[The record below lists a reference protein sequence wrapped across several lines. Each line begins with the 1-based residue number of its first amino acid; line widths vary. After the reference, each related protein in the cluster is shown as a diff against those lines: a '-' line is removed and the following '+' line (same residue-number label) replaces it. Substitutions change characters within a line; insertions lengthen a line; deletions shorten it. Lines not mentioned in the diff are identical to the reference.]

1 MEKIFITGAGGFIG
15 QFLLPYFQSLG
26 NFGAPTALE
35 RQAVSNFPAIIKDLK
50 DITPADLKGVTTLIH
65 AAGKAHAQEV
75 PWDVLQRE
83 NVDNTQR
90 LAECAAAAGVR
101 HFIFLS
107 SVKVYGEK
115 TEEGEKWRFDS
126 PLNPLDDFA
135 RSKILAEEKLF
146 SFQNQMRISILRL
159 PLCYARHPKANF
171 AALLKLVQKGVPLP
185 FASWTHNRRSF
196 LYLGNLADFL
206 SHLIDSK
213 AEKSGVYL
221 LSDDE
226 DLSTAVLV
234 SKLGKALHRPVRLFS
249 FPLAFTQMAASWA
262 GQVKRVSLLY
272 DSQAVDIEA
281 TKTAFSWAPP
291 FSVDVAFSESF
302 SIR

>member
-1 MEKIFITGAGGFIG
+1 M
-15 QFLLPYFQSLG
+15 
-26 NFGAPTALE
+26 PTALA
-35 RQAVSNFPAIIKDLK
+35 RQAVSNFPTVIKDLNA
-50 DITPADLKGVTTLIH
+50 ITPDDLKGTTTLIH

-75 PWDVLQRE
+75 PWAILQRE
-83 NVDNTQR
+83 NIDNTAK
-90 LAECAAAAGVR
+90 LAECAAIAGVQ

-115 TEEGEKWRFDS
+115 TQDGEKWRFDS

-135 RSKILAEEKLF
+135 RSKILAEEKLLG
-146 SFQNQMRISILRL
+146 FQNQMRISILRL

-185 FASWTHNRRSF
+185 FAAWTHNRRSF

-206 SHLIDSK
+206 KHLIK
-213 AEKSGVYL
+213 TKQESGVYL

-234 SKLGKALHRPVRLFS
+234 SKLGKAVHRPVRLFT
-249 FPLAFTQMAASWA
+249 FPTAFTQMAASWA
-262 GQVKRVSLLY
+262 GQVKRMSLLY
-272 DSQAVDIEA
+272 DSQSLDIHP
-281 TKTAFSWAPP
+281 TKRVFSWAPP
-291 FSVDVAFSESF
+291 FSVDAAFAQSF
-302 SIR
+302 SIL

>member
-1 MEKIFITGAGGFIG
+1 MEKIFITGASGFIG
-15 QFLLPYFQSLG
+15 QFLLPYFQNLD
-26 NFGAPTALE
+26 NFAMPTALAH
-35 RQAVSNFPAIIKDLK
+35 QAVSNFPTVIKDLNT
-50 DITPADLKGVTTLIH
+50 ITPDDLKGTTTLIH

-75 PWDVLQRE
+75 PWAILQRE
-83 NVDNTQR
+83 NIDNTAK
-90 LAECAAAAGVR
+90 LAECAAIAGVR

-115 TEEGEKWRFDS
+115 TQDGEKWRFDS

-135 RSKILAEEKLF
+135 RSKILAEEKLLG
-146 SFQNQMRISILRL
+146 FQNQMRISILRL

-206 SHLIDSK
+206 KHLIK
-213 AEKSGVYL
+213 TKQESGVYL

-234 SKLGKALHRPVRLFS
+234 SKLGKAVHRPVRLFT
-249 FPLAFTQMAASWA
+249 FPTAFTQMAASWA
-262 GQVKRVSLLY
+262 GQVKRMSLLY
-272 DSQAVDIEA
+272 DSQSLDIHQ
-281 TKTAFSWAPP
+281 TKRVFSWAPP
-291 FSVDVAFSESF
+291 FSVDAAFAQSF
-302 SIR
+302 SIL